1 MSKDEALETLNERA
15 REVDYA
21 EGRRVSA
28 ILDALLA
35 GASQRETARWSR
47 LSVNTVR
54 AIMQDAGVSYGGM
67 RYVAVP
73 AAEVRRIDT
82 TNTESEDEK

>member
-1 MSKDEALETLNERA
+1 MNKHSALESLNDRT
-15 REVDYA
+15 RELDYA

-35 GASQRETARWSR
+35 GASQREVAQWAR

-54 AIMQDAGVSYGGM
+54 AIMQDAGIEFAGT
-67 RYVAVP
+67 RYLVR
-73 AAEVRRIDT
+73 AAEGAEQPADT
-82 TNTESEDEK
+82 AEREEKP